1 MSADTVAPPA
11 LRIIGATKRFGAV
24 LALDGV
30 DLEVAHGEVLAILGD
45 NGAGKST
52 LIKCI
57 SGVHRF
63 DSGSIEIEGKPVS
76 ITSPAVA
83 RSFGVETVY
92 QDLALFD
99 NLDPS
104 ANFYAGRELASPAW
118 LPRGMRV
125 LRRGSMTAE
134 TIATLNRL
142 EVRLPDPRAHVGLM
156 SGGQRQAVAV
166 ARAAAFASRVVI
178 LDEPTAALGLRE
190 SRGVLDL
197 IIRLRD
203 AGHALIVISH
213 AMDHVME
220 VATRAI
226 VMRRGR
232 KVGEAI
238 PDRHSQQRIVSLIVG
253 SDT

>member
-1 MSADTVAPPA
+1 MSAEIVSPPA
-11 LRIIGATKRFGAV
+11 LRITGATKRFGAV

-30 DLEVAHGEVLAILGD
+30 DFEVAHGEVLAILGD

-83 RSFGVETVY
+83 RSLGVETVY

-125 LRRGSMTAE
+125 LRRGAMTTE
-134 TIATLNRL
+134 TITTLKRL

-238 PDRHSQQRIVSLIVG
+238 PDRHNQQRIVSLIVG
-253 SDT
+253 SDI

>member
-1 MSADTVAPPA
+1 VSTAAVAPPA
-11 LRIIGATKRFGAV
+11 LRITGATKRFGAV

-30 DLEVAHGEVLAILGD
+30 DFEVAHGEVLAILGD

-63 DSGSIEIEGKPVS
+63 DSGSVEIEGKPVS

-83 RSFGVETVY
+83 RALGVETVY

-125 LRRGSMTAE
+125 LRRGGMTTE
-134 TIATLNRL
+134 TIATLKRL

-238 PDRHSQQRIVSLIVG
+238 PDRHNQQRIVSLIVG